1 MNISYDSYRVFYYA
15 AKYKS
20 FSRAAAR
27 SIITNQMLPE
37 SSSDWNLNCI
47 AALIFSFI
55 TGSTPNAGG

>member
-20 FSRAAAR
+20 FRELPLR

-47 AALIFSFI
+47 APCFFVHHWEYA
-55 TGSTPNAGG
+55 